1 MATLIATYV
10 VAWVG
15 IGAYAAQLIVGNRR
29 LVRRLGELQAF
40 AKPSSDDVSR
50 VQNAA

>member
-1 MATLIATYV
+1 METLIATYV

-15 IGAYAAQLIVGNRR
+15 IGAYAARLIVGNRR
-29 LVRRLGELQAF
+29 LDRRLSELEAF
-40 AKPSSDDVSR
+40 AKPCADDVSH

>member
-15 IGAYAAQLIVGNRR
+15 IGAYAARLIVGNRR
-29 LVRRLGELQAF
+29 LDRRLGELEAF
-40 AKPSSDDVSR
+40 AKPNSHGLSH